1 MSVPRDMMSYVDPDT
16 GHTMLPGTQR
26 PDGTWR
32 KPRRVKEGYT
42 PQDEVPLYESKGKAI
57 AKARDSGYIPGLGT
71 SPASTGLSD
80 MSNFKIDTFVLPAP
94 VHTIPG
100 LNTDPSPPVVPAS
113 SKSKKKKKSGNQVC
127 KRRLGLIWSQMFK
140 VLPLQASS
148 SQTNTTQN
156 GIASIEDKMSK
167 ASIAEKA
174 PDRNSAGQPVATDP
188 AKKLRNL
195 KKKLRD
201 IEALEA
207 KLDSGEITS
216 PEPEQL
222 EKVAR
227 KNEVMM
233 EIAALEKLVQS

>member
-1 MSVPRDMMSYVDPDT
+1 MSAPRDMMSYVDPDT
-16 GHTMLPGTQR
+16 GFTMLPGTQR

-57 AKARDSGYIPGLGT
+57 AKARDTGYIPGLGT
-71 SPASTGLSD
+71 PTSSSGYSD
-80 MSNFKIDTFVLPAP
+80 ISNFKIDTFVLPTP

-113 SKSKKKKKSGNQVC
+113 SKSKKKKKPGNQA
-127 KRRLGLIWSQMFK
+127 G
-140 VLPLQASS
+140 S
-148 SQTNTTQN
+148 SQTNTQN

-167 ASIAEKA
+167 ASIADKA

-201 IEALEA
+201 IESLEV
-207 KLDSGEITS
+207 KLESGEITS

-222 EKVAR
+222 EKIGR
-227 KNEVMM
+227 KKEVMT